1 MKGDGTDVWILCGLV
16 GDVRLTGLI
25 QFQEEGLEDL
35 AKGVEIGRYVS
46 SECPVS
52 VYLRYFSCPL
62 SSGVVLP
69 AARREQALRH
79 GTFTS
84 AERSSGDSNRWTY
97 EQQPDETTWTRPNR
111 QAFACLATS
120 KMNDPN
126 LEDTTSKLAELL
138 KHPDDLDKLPSL
150 RSEFT
155 RKKTAIDSQLKVGLK
170 DQLEITQNGMSSIVE
185 GQKIVGAI
193 KDEMMKIDK
202 LCAEAQ
208 GMIRDFPEIN
218 RMSVMQRNFAAVESM
233 KDAIGGFGARL
244 ADLEELLREDD
255 ENLSAQPNLLAIHE
269 GLGELRDVRDQAM
282 EQVKGAE
289 GESGVEMIDNL
300 PLEEGSTLRDYF
312 SRLDDVV
319 DWFDEH
325 IGSACLNLIPLVLEN
340 QMSLIVRLALVI
352 EEEEKKDKQ
361 VKALQDAQR
370 EFQDVAS
377 RFKSIN
383 VGQRELREYK
393 KRFLQG
399 IEGSA
404 EAQFEDLK
412 QAFQEEPDK
421 LEKKSRWYFNELNTV
436 KLGMENLMPKKWK
449 IMRTYTR
456 IYHKLMHD
464 FLVAQLDDPDI
475 TPVHM
480 LAILNWVPKY
490 YNKMARLGVPEEELK
505 PHVIDSRET
514 DLVREYRS
522 LITKAVEE
530 WMARMG
536 ATDKQ
541 QFLTR
546 AENSLDQNG
555 EGHLHTKSLGDMWT
569 MLREQLFVAQ
579 SSGRPDVVEGV
590 VDAMYVALRQRQQ
603 MWERLVD
610 DEARKF
616 ETGQLNEE
624 AVSAYHDWLVAIAND
639 QITNIDDDPTS
650 ENASFLTR
658 FRSDFEAMV
667 SPAYAISSQGE
678 HEALSNA
685 YVDLSTHCIALFA
698 KTIFNVDFKSIMQD
712 FFTPAW
718 YQKACMPQI
727 ISTFEDY
734 LNDYTEVFHPS
745 LREIL
750 IEELADELLVRY
762 LGAVRNKGAKFRRA
776 DPFVE
781 KIREDVVAA
790 FEFFKAYPD
799 AFEVAKEKWRA
810 VSNFSDLLSAN
821 KGQEVVEVYTTMKT
835 TYWDVQMG
843 WVETVL
849 RSRDDFERSM
859 ANSVKAAAAGISAER
874 GVDTVMGK
882 VR

>member
-1 MKGDGTDVWILCGLV
+1 
-16 GDVRLTGLI
+16 
-25 QFQEEGLEDL
+25 
-35 AKGVEIGRYVS
+35 
-46 SECPVS
+46 
-52 VYLRYFSCPL
+52 
-62 SSGVVLP
+62 
-69 AARREQALRH
+69 
-79 GTFTS
+79 
-84 AERSSGDSNRWTY
+84 
-97 EQQPDETTWTRPNR
+97 
-111 QAFACLATS
+111 
-120 KMNDPN
+120 MNDAN

-170 DQLEITQNGMSSIVE
+170 DQLEITQNGMSSIID

-218 RMSVMQRNFAAVESM
+218 KMSVMQRNFAAVESM

-244 ADLEELLREDD
+244 TELEELLREDD
-255 ENLSAQPNLLAIHE
+255 EELSEQPNLLAVHG
-269 GLGELRDVRDQAM
+269 GLSELRDVRDQAM
-282 EQVKGAE
+282 EQVKGSE
-289 GESGVEMIDNL
+289 GESGLEMIENL
-300 PLEEGSTLRDYF
+300 PLEDGVTLRDYF
-312 SRLDDVV
+312 ARLDDVV

-325 IGSACLNLIPLVLEN
+325 VGSACMNLVPLVLEN
-340 QMSLIVRLALVI
+340 QLSLIVRLALVV

-383 VGQRELREYK
+383 VGQRELRGYK
-393 KRFLQG
+393 KKFLHC
-399 IEGSA
+399 IEASA
-404 EAQFEDLK
+404 EAQFDQLK
-412 QAFQEEPDK
+412 QEFLEEPDK
-421 LEKKSRWYFNELNTV
+421 LEKSCRWYFNELNTV
-436 KLGMENLMPKKWK
+436 KLGMQDLMPKKWK
-449 IMRTYTR
+449 IFRTYTK
-456 IYHKLMHD
+456 IYHKMMHD
-464 FLVAQLDDPDI
+464 FLVSRLDDPNI

-490 YNKMARLGVPEEELK
+490 YAKMTRLGVPEDELK
-505 PHVIDSRET
+505 PHVIDSREH
-514 DLVREYRS
+514 DLVRDYRS

-536 ATDKQ
+536 GNDKE

-546 AENSLDQNG
+546 ADNSLDQNAD
-555 EGHLHTKSLGDMWT
+555 GHLHTKSLGDMWT

-590 VDAMYVALRQRQQ
+590 VDAMYVALKQRQQ

-624 AVSAYHDWLVAIAND
+624 AVSAFHDWLVAIAND
-639 QITNIDDDPTS
+639 QITNIDDDPS
-650 ENASFLTR
+650 SGSDSFLTR
-658 FRSDFEAMV
+658 FRADFEPMV
-667 SPAYAISSQGE
+667 SPAYAIASQGE
-678 HEALSNA
+678 HEGLSNA

-698 KTIFNVDFKSIMQD
+698 KTIFNVDFKSIMQV
-712 FFTPAW
+712 FFTPTW

-762 LGAVRNKGAKFRRA
+762 LGSVRNKGVKFRRT
-776 DPFVE
+776 DPFTD

-790 FEFFKAYPD
+790 FEFFKSYPD
-799 AFEVAKEKWRA
+799 AFEIAKEKWRA
-810 VSNFSDLLSAN
+810 VSKFSDLLSAS
-821 KGQEVVEVYTTMKT
+821 KGPEVIEAYSSMKEA
-835 TYWDVQMG
+835 YWDVHMG
-843 WVETVL
+843 WVEAVL

-859 ANSVKAAAAGISAER
+859 LNNVKTTAASLSAER
-874 GVDTVMGK
+874 GMDTVMSK

>member
-1 MKGDGTDVWILCGLV
+1 MPDLKIHIE
-16 GDVRLTGLI
+16 VRHCIRTT
-25 QFQEEGLEDL
+25 QSTFPSQTQ
-35 AKGVEIGRYVS
+35 A
-46 SECPVS
+46 
-52 VYLRYFSCPL
+52 
-62 SSGVVLP
+62 P
-69 AARREQALRH
+69 AA
-79 GTFTS
+79 S
-84 AERSSGDSNRWTY
+84 
-97 EQQPDETTWTRPNR
+97 RP
-111 QAFACLATS
+111 AAT
-120 KMNDPN
+120 MNDPI
-126 LEDTTSKLAELL
+126 LEDTTSRLAELL

-155 RKKTAIDSQLKVGLK
+155 RKKAAIDGQLKVGLK
-170 DQLEITQNGMSSIVE
+170 DQLEVTQNGMSSIVE
-185 GQKIVGAI
+185 GQKIVGSI

-244 ADLEELLREDD
+244 AELEELLREDD
-255 ENLSAQPNLLAIHE
+255 ELIEQPNLLAIHG
-269 GLGELRDVRDQAM
+269 GLTDLRDLRDQAM
-282 EQVKGAE
+282 DQVKGAE
-289 GESGVEMIDNL
+289 GESGIEMIENL
-300 PLEEGSTLRDYF
+300 PLEGGVTLRDHF
-312 SRLDDVV
+312 TRLDEMVE
-319 DWFDEH
+319 WFEEH
-325 IGSACLNLIPLVLEN
+325 VAQVCHNLIGLVLED
-340 QMSLIVRLALVI
+340 QLSLIVRLALVI
-352 EEEEKKDKQ
+352 EDEEKKDKQ

-383 VGQRELREYK
+383 VGQRELRGYK
-393 KRFLQG
+393 KKMLQA
-399 IEGSA
+399 IEATA
-404 EAQFEDLK
+404 ESQFEQLK
-412 QAFQEEPDK
+412 QDFLEEPDK
-421 LEKKSRWYFNELNTV
+421 LEKSCRWFFNELNTV
-436 KLGMENLMPKKWK
+436 KLGMVELMPKKWK
-449 IMRTYTR
+449 IFKTYTK

-464 FLVAQLDDPDI
+464 FLVSRLDDPDI

-480 LAILNWVPKY
+480 LAVLNWVPKY
-490 YNKMARLGVPEEELK
+490 YNKMTRLGIEEEELK
-505 PHVIDSRET
+505 PHIIDLREN

-536 ATDKQ
+536 GTDKQ

-546 AENSLDQNG
+546 AENSLDENA

-579 SSGRPDVVEGV
+579 NSGRPDVVEGV
-590 VDAMYVALRQRQQ
+590 IDAMYVALKQRQQ

-624 AVSAYHDWLVAIAND
+624 AVSGYHDWLVAIAND
-639 QITNIDDDPTS
+639 QIANIDDDPTS
-650 ENASFLTR
+650 GATSFLTR
-658 FRSDFEAMV
+658 FRSDFEPLV
-667 SPAYAISSQGE
+667 SPAYAISSQVD

-698 KTIFNVDFKSIMQD
+698 KTIFTVDFKAIMQD
-712 FFTPAW
+712 FFTPTW

-734 LNDYTEVFHPS
+734 LNDYTDVFHPS

-762 LGAVRNKGAKFRRA
+762 LSAVRNKGAKFRRT
-776 DPFVE
+776 DPFTE
-781 KIREDVVAA
+781 KIRDDVVAA
-790 FEFFKAYPD
+790 FEFFKTYPD
-799 AFEVAKEKWRA
+799 AFEIAKEKWRA
-810 VSNFSDLLSAN
+810 VSKFSDLLSAS
-821 KGQEVVEVYTTMKT
+821 KGQEVIEAYTSMKEA
-835 TYWDVQMG
+835 YWDVQIG
-843 WVETVL
+843 WVEAVL
-849 RSRDDFERSM
+849 KSRDDYERSM
-859 ANSVKAAAAGISAER
+859 LNNVKTAAAAISSER
-874 GVDTVMGK
+874 GIDTVMSK

>member
-1 MKGDGTDVWILCGLV
+1 
-16 GDVRLTGLI
+16 
-25 QFQEEGLEDL
+25 
-35 AKGVEIGRYVS
+35 
-46 SECPVS
+46 
-52 VYLRYFSCPL
+52 
-62 SSGVVLP
+62 
-69 AARREQALRH
+69 
-79 GTFTS
+79 
-84 AERSSGDSNRWTY
+84 
-97 EQQPDETTWTRPNR
+97 
-111 QAFACLATS
+111 
-120 KMNDPN
+120 MNDPI
-126 LEDTTSKLAELL
+126 LEDTTSRLAELL

-155 RKKTAIDSQLKVGLK
+155 RKKAAIDGQLKVGLK
-170 DQLEITQNGMSSIVE
+170 DQLEVTQNGMSSIVE
-185 GQKIVGAI
+185 GQKIVGSI

-244 ADLEELLREDD
+244 AELEELLREDD
-255 ENLSAQPNLLAIHE
+255 ELIEQPNLLAIHG
-269 GLGELRDVRDQAM
+269 GLTDLRDLRDQAM
-282 EQVKGAE
+282 DQVKGAE
-289 GESGVEMIDNL
+289 GESGIEMIENL
-300 PLEEGSTLRDYF
+300 PLEGGVTLRDHF
-312 SRLDDVV
+312 TRLDEMVE
-319 DWFDEH
+319 WFEEH
-325 IGSACLNLIPLVLEN
+325 VAQVCHNLIGLVLED
-340 QMSLIVRLALVI
+340 QLSLIVRLALVI
-352 EEEEKKDKQ
+352 EDEEKKDKQ

-383 VGQRELREYK
+383 VGQRELRGYK
-393 KRFLQG
+393 KKMLQA
-399 IEGSA
+399 IEATA
-404 EAQFEDLK
+404 ESQFEQLK
-412 QAFQEEPDK
+412 QDFLEEPDK
-421 LEKKSRWYFNELNTV
+421 LEKSCRWFFNELNTV
-436 KLGMENLMPKKWK
+436 KLGMVELMPKKWK
-449 IMRTYTR
+449 IFKTYTK

-464 FLVAQLDDPDI
+464 FLVSRLDDPDI

-480 LAILNWVPKY
+480 LAVLNWVPKY
-490 YNKMARLGVPEEELK
+490 YNKMTRLGIEEEELK
-505 PHVIDSRET
+505 PHIIDLREN

-536 ATDKQ
+536 GTDKQ

-546 AENSLDQNG
+546 AENSLDENA

-579 SSGRPDVVEGV
+579 NSGRPDVVEGV
-590 VDAMYVALRQRQQ
+590 IDAMYVALKQRQQ

-624 AVSAYHDWLVAIAND
+624 AVSGYHDWLVAIAND
-639 QITNIDDDPTS
+639 QIANIDDDPTS
-650 ENASFLTR
+650 GATSFLTR
-658 FRSDFEAMV
+658 FRSDFEPLV
-667 SPAYAISSQGE
+667 SPAYAISSQVD

-698 KTIFNVDFKSIMQD
+698 KTIFTVDFKAIMQD
-712 FFTPAW
+712 FFTPTW

-734 LNDYTEVFHPS
+734 LNDYTDVFHPS

-762 LGAVRNKGAKFRRA
+762 LSAVRNKGAKFRRT
-776 DPFVE
+776 DPFTE
-781 KIREDVVAA
+781 KIRDDVVAA
-790 FEFFKAYPD
+790 FEFFKTYPD
-799 AFEVAKEKWRA
+799 AFEIAKEKWRA
-810 VSNFSDLLSAN
+810 VSKFSDLLSAS
-821 KGQEVVEVYTTMKT
+821 KGQEVIEAYTSMKEA
-835 TYWDVQMG
+835 YWDVQIG
-843 WVETVL
+843 WVEAVL
-849 RSRDDFERSM
+849 KSRDDYERSM
-859 ANSVKAAAAGISAER
+859 LNNVKTAAAAISSER
-874 GVDTVMGK
+874 GIDTVMSK

>member
-1 MKGDGTDVWILCGLV
+1 
-16 GDVRLTGLI
+16 
-25 QFQEEGLEDL
+25 
-35 AKGVEIGRYVS
+35 
-46 SECPVS
+46 
-52 VYLRYFSCPL
+52 
-62 SSGVVLP
+62 
-69 AARREQALRH
+69 
-79 GTFTS
+79 
-84 AERSSGDSNRWTY
+84 
-97 EQQPDETTWTRPNR
+97 
-111 QAFACLATS
+111 
-120 KMNDPN
+120 MNDPI
-126 LEDTTSKLAELL
+126 LEDTTSRLAELL

-155 RKKTAIDSQLKVGLK
+155 RKKAAIDGQLKVGLK
-170 DQLEITQNGMSSIVE
+170 DQLEVTQNGMSSIVE
-185 GQKIVGAI
+185 GQKIVGSI

-244 ADLEELLREDD
+244 AELEELLREDD
-255 ENLSAQPNLLAIHE
+255 ELIEQPNLLAIH
-269 GLGELRDVRDQAM
+269 GELTDLRDLRDQAM
-282 EQVKGAE
+282 DQVKGAE
-289 GESGVEMIDNL
+289 GESGIEMIENL
-300 PLEEGSTLRDYF
+300 PLEGGVTLRDHF
-312 SRLDDVV
+312 TRLDEMVE
-319 DWFDEH
+319 WFEEH
-325 IGSACLNLIPLVLEN
+325 VAQVCHNLIGLVLED
-340 QMSLIVRLALVI
+340 QLSLIVRLALVI
-352 EEEEKKDKQ
+352 EDEEKKDKQ

-383 VGQRELREYK
+383 VGQRELRGYK
-393 KRFLQG
+393 KKMLQA
-399 IEGSA
+399 IEVTA
-404 EAQFEDLK
+404 ESQFEQLK
-412 QAFQEEPDK
+412 QDFLEEPDK
-421 LEKKSRWYFNELNTV
+421 LEKSCRWFFNELNTV
-436 KLGMENLMPKKWK
+436 KLGMVELMPKKWK
-449 IMRTYTR
+449 IFKTYTK

-464 FLVAQLDDPDI
+464 FLVSRLDDPDI

-480 LAILNWVPKY
+480 LAVLNWVPKY
-490 YNKMARLGVPEEELK
+490 YNKMTRLGIEEEELK
-505 PHVIDSRET
+505 PHIIDLREN

-536 ATDKQ
+536 GTDKQ

-546 AENSLDQNG
+546 AENSLDENA

-579 SSGRPDVVEGV
+579 NSGRPDVVEGV
-590 VDAMYVALRQRQQ
+590 IDAMYVALKQRQQ

-624 AVSAYHDWLVAIAND
+624 AVSGYHDWLVAIAND
-639 QITNIDDDPTS
+639 QIANIDDDPTS
-650 ENASFLTR
+650 GATSFLTR
-658 FRSDFEAMV
+658 FRSDFEPLV
-667 SPAYAISSQGE
+667 SPAYAISSQVD

-698 KTIFNVDFKSIMQD
+698 KTIFTVDFKAIMQD
-712 FFTPAW
+712 FFTPTW

-734 LNDYTEVFHPS
+734 LNDYTDVFHPS

-762 LGAVRNKGAKFRRA
+762 LSAVRNKGAKFRRT
-776 DPFVE
+776 DPFTE
-781 KIREDVVAA
+781 KIRDDVVAA
-790 FEFFKAYPD
+790 FEFFKTYPD
-799 AFEVAKEKWRA
+799 AFEIAKEKWRA
-810 VSNFSDLLSAN
+810 VSKFSDLLSAS
-821 KGQEVVEVYTTMKT
+821 KGQEVIEAYTSMKEA
-835 TYWDVQMG
+835 YWDVQIG
-843 WVETVL
+843 WVEAVL
-849 RSRDDFERSM
+849 KSRDDYERSM
-859 ANSVKAAAAGISAER
+859 LNNVKTAAAAISSER
-874 GVDTVMGK
+874 GIDTVMSK